1 MLYVYF
7 YIKVAGC
14 DCEDGVDQTAHR
26 TEWKMT
32 EYKCEHHADEYAQDA
47 AQQEKREKRST
58 AGAARNE
65 TGVYAE
71 DNDSVT
77 DDHSQEKENEDKSGA
92 DKDDGDICLCTSAD
106 LFYAFHIFSPLT

>member
-1 MLYVYF
+1 MNMLRMPLCRR
-7 YIKVAGC
+7 KGEKA
-14 DCEDGVDQTAHR
+14 
-26 TEWKMT
+26 
-32 EYKCEHHADEYAQDA
+32 EY
-47 AQQEKREKRST
+47 RR
-58 AGAARNE
+58 AARNE

-106 LFYAFHIFSPLT
+106 FFYAFHIFSPLT